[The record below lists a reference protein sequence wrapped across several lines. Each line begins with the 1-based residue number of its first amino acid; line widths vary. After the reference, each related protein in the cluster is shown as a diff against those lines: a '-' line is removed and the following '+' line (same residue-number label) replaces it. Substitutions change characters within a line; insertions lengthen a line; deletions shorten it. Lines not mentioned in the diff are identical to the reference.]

1 MAVEYKRIVLR
12 KGIFDDLPDDLLP
25 GELAFTTDTHQLFIG
40 ASTGNKEIAIGDFI
54 RSING
59 ELPDSS
65 GDFVVDEVTGFSIS
79 EGVLSIERN
88 NEQQAFTVDLKEVL
102 SIEDLD
108 NVTLTDLQTNE
119 ILKYNGTSWV
129 NANDVDTRTI
139 VDSLTV
145 DASHQI
151 TLGQTNDVADI
162 TLDLSGIGNRTV
174 KNFRLNQTSSFICLD
189 AQGDVTPEGDQAAC
203 EAAGH
208 TWTEQIAIN
217 PDQVD
222 LILNDDT
229 VLSVDIS
236 QVTIDNTVTNF
247 ALVDNDQIQLTVEG
261 TETPYTVD
269 ISGIRNS
276 VVNGFTL
283 NNTNDPGELTI
294 TTIGGTSY
302 GIDTFAVYDQRY
314 IQTNHSHGK
323 INGDGQIVPGTPG
336 IDVDIQTGDK
346 LLIVNSGSSSTIT
359 TADILFD
366 VENGAGKY
374 LSQAGQ
380 FTTPTVDT
388 SGLAASDHEHGFI
401 TNTGFIKTQF
411 ANPATAPNSII
422 ATGDHILIAKNANAG
437 IGAAAKLWP
446 TAITFDTA
454 QTTKFLSQDGTFKIP
469 SFTPGTYEETELT
482 ELTTGQTYA
491 VSNFTGYNKLVAILY
506 SDPNASFNT
515 TAGVSDTIDV
525 RQALQLHFETYSDPS
540 TGTCFID
547 GQPTLAENQLQCE
560 SAGGTWVATTF
571 TSFGKVDFQPG
582 GTLARVSSTNV
593 QFTQPSAVNGHT
605 WKLKI
610 IGVTF

>member
-12 KGIFDDLPDDLLP
+12 KGAEADLPDDLLP
-25 GELAFTTDTHQLFIG
+25 GELAFTTDTHRLFIG

-65 GDFVVDEVTGFSIS
+65 GNFTVDEVTGVSIS

-88 NEQQAFTVDLKEVL
+88 NDQQAYTVDLKEVL

-108 NVTLTDLQTNE
+108 NVTLTDLQANE

-129 NANDVDTRTI
+129 NTNDVDTRTI

-145 DASHQI
+145 DSNHQI

-162 TLDLSGIGNRTV
+162 TLDLSGIGNKTV

-189 AQGDVTPEGDQAAC
+189 AQNDVTPEGDQAAC

-208 TWTEQIAIN
+208 TWTEQITIN

-261 TETPYTVD
+261 RETPYTVD
-269 ISGIRNS
+269 ISGIRNNTIQS
-276 VVNGFTL
+276 FTL
-283 NNTNDPGELTI
+283 NNTNDPGELTL
-294 TTIGGTSY
+294 TTLGGTSY

-314 IQTNHSHGK
+314 IQTDHSHGK
-323 INGDGQIVPGTPG
+323 INGDGQIEPGTPG
-336 IDVDIQTGDK
+336 IDVDIETGDK
-346 LLIVNSGSSSTIT
+346 LLIVNSGASSTIT

-366 VENGAGKY
+366 TAETGKY
-374 LSQAGQ
+374 LSQAGE
-380 FTTPTVDT
+380 FTTPTFDT
-388 SGLAASDHEHGFI
+388 SGLAASDHSHGII
-401 TNTGFIKTQF
+401 TNDGK
-411 ANPATAPNSII
+411 I
-422 ATGDHILIAKNANAG
+422 AGNGVGIGLNDRLVIAKSSEDNLLRTTS
-437 IGAAAKLWP
+437 IV
-446 TAITFDTA
+446 FDA
-454 QTTKFLSQDGTFKIP
+454 SQPTKFLSQDGTFKIP
-469 SFTPGTYEETELT
+469 SFNPGTYTETELT
-482 ELTTGQTYA
+482 ELTTGQTYE
-491 VSNFTGYNKLVAILY
+491 VSNFTGYDKLVAILY

-515 TAGVSDTIDV
+515 TAGVSDTVDV
-525 RQALQLHFETYSDPS
+525 RQALQLHFETYSDPN
-540 TGTCFID
+540 TGTCFIN
-547 GQPTLAENQLQCE
+547 GEPTLAQNQQECDT
-560 SAGGTWVATTF
+560 AGGTWVPTTF
-571 TSFGKVDFQPG
+571 NSFGKVDFQPG